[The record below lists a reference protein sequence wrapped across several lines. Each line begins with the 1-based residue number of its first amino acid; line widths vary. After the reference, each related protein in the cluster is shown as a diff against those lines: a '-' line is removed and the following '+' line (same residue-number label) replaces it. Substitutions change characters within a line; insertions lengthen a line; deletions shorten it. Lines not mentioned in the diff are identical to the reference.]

1 MFKNQ
6 QMNNPYEKGLHDADA
21 TTVPPKL
28 HIRAV
33 LHVPLVVLAPHAII
47 FQGSSH

>member
-6 QMNNPYEKGLHDADA
+6 QMNNSYKKHLHDADA
-21 TTVPPKL
+21 VTIPPEL

-33 LHVPLVVLAPHAII
+33 LRVPLVVLAPHAII